1 MSAFTRPAQPA
12 VRFDFDVVLAPKV
25 VAARIIPLLATYVND
40 RARLNAA
47 ATTFAELLSTAK
59 KWHPI
64 LGQVLRPVAP
74 FNIERP
80 RIAVR

>member
-40 RARLNAA
+40 RARLLRQQH
-47 ATTFAELLSTAK
+47 LLNCSQLQK
-59 KWHPI
+59 KCRSI